1 MAIDKSRKDDVHVVS
16 FDELRKKLY
25 IKYWALK
32 DVYMKASNKKDDQA
46 NSQNNTKDSRLKRLS
61 GEELGK
67 LTPKKQLGGLS
78 CASISPTA
86 QMRER

>member
-1 MAIDKSRKDDVHVVS
+1 MHVIS
-16 FDELRKKLY
+16 FDELRKKPY

-46 NSQNNTKDSRLKRLS
+46 NSQNNNTKDSKLKRLS

-67 LTPKKQLGGLS
+67 LTPKQQLRGLS
-78 CASISPTA
+78 GASISPAA
-86 QMRER
+86 QMRERYL